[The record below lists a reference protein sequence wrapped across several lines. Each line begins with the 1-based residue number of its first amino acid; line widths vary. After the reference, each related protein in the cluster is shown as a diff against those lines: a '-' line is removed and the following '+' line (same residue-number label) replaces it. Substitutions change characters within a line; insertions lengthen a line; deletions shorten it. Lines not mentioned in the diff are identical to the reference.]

1 MEQKKEIKKN
11 ATKGITLLSLTI
23 MIIVLII
30 LASTAIYTGKS
41 TIKNSKFTKFKAQLE
56 IMQAQVNMLYE
67 KYTAMPEETEEEI
80 NQKAAFLNQGEDLK
94 NLTNSN
100 LKDES
105 FSGAGESDR
114 TGYRYFDKSTI
125 KGLAISGVEDEYL
138 VNIKNKSV
146 ISLGGFEHEG
156 KKYYTLAQINGEKV
170 TGGGLIRGPVNVDNV
185 SYEITKTGYKITL
198 ENVQCSKYVGK
209 YDVKCTKAN
218 SENYQTVGK
227 EVTDTD
233 YTFEIPREK
242 TANAPKIAEGM
253 IPVKYNVNTKKWV
266 ICSQNDPEWY
276 CYEQNTYKI
285 KIKDAAG
292 MECDEITLEIKPN
305 RWANV
310 MLCDGTYNTSTPV
323 GTVVAEADLGS
334 MFVWIPRYAYT
345 ISSGYHSSPNG
356 SIDIVW
362 LSENSYNYTDSNG
375 NICTAKNGNESGVT
389 TNNAGYYVAHP
400 AFTDGSNNVT
410 SYGTTSN
417 YSNGEWKTEITGLW
431 VAKFQAGFAT
441 TNAEK
446 AKVKT
451 VTISSSDT
459 SPTAGA
465 TVQYPVFKGRKYAYN
480 YVSASQ
486 CYDISQSLDDDE
498 NPYGLTTTSNS
509 HLMKSSEWG
518 AVAYL
523 SISKY
528 GYSGGN
534 ASTSTEKYKN
544 NLSIIAYSDY
554 ASSPVSNPNNNSW
567 KITAITGYSATSGKA
582 GQNVMSY
589 TDASSFTDSV
599 SGTNGISYAWNYVP
613 NGSDTGEGTK
623 SSTTGNIYGVY
634 DMGGCLADYTA
645 SYVNASGVSY
655 LTTYGGRFAD
665 GTSTY
670 LATAYPYQTD
680 TSITYSTDYKDFNSA
695 YPGFGKIFGDAL
707 WETSSGTGSGKSW
720 FGQTLEEDSGS
731 SEVFFPRGGNWSNT
745 YGVGLCGLVDNY
757 GLAYYSSGFHSVLAV
772 E

>member
-80 NQKAAFLNQGEDLK
+80 NQKAAFLNQGEDLT

-125 KGLAISGVEDEYL
+125 EGLAISGVEDEYL

-170 TGGGLIRGPVNVDNV
+170 TGGGLVRGPVNVDKV

-310 MLCDGTYNTSTPV
+310 MLCDGTYDTSTSV
-323 GTVVAEADLGS
+323 GTEVEEAELGS

-362 LSENSYNYTDSNG
+362 LSERSYNYTDSDG
-375 NICTAKNGNESGVT
+375 TIGTAKNGNESGAT

-400 AFTDGSNNVT
+400 AFTNGNT
-410 SYGTTSN
+410 YGTFD
-417 YSNGEWKTEITGLW
+417 NGEWKSEITGIW

-441 TNAEK
+441 TANDTTQK
-446 AKVKT
+446 
-451 VTISSSDT
+451 VTIASSYN
-459 SPTAGA
+459 SPTTA
-465 TVQYPVFKGRKYAYN
+465 TSVYYPVFKGRKYAYN

-486 CYDISQSLDDDE
+486 CYDISQSLDDSG
-498 NPYGLTTTSNS
+498 NPYGLSTTSNS

-518 AVAYL
+518 VVSYL

-534 ASTSTEKYKN
+534 AITSTEKYKN
-544 NLSIIAYSDY
+544 NLSIISYADY
-554 ASSPVSNPNNNSW
+554 ASSPVSNPNNSSW

-589 TDASSFTDSV
+589 TDASSFTDNV

-645 SYVNASGVSY
+645 SYVNATGVTN
-655 LTTYGGRFAD
+655 LTTYGGRFAN
-665 GTSTY
+665 GKSTY

-680 TSITYSTDYKDFNSA
+680 TTITYSTNYKDFNSA

-707 WETSSGTGSGKSW
+707 WETSSGTGSGKAW
-720 FGQTLEEDSGS
+720 FGQTLEEDSA
-731 SEVFFPRGGNWSNT
+731 SEVFFPRGGGWGST
-745 YGVGLCGLVDNY
+745 GGVGLCGLNDNNGGAACTY
-757 GLAYYSSGFHSVLAV
+757 GFHSVLAV